1 MKSQFAKYRTCFR
14 VMQIVCA
21 AELVFLACWYVWMN
35 RQPEIALQRWFCRL
49 MFHVVML
56 ASVTGIVMCLLMIR
70 GEKCPHCGK
79 SLRAKW
85 WSRKLANQIL
95 KRQPV
100 RCPHCG
106 AESATE

>member
-14 VMQIVCA
+14 AMQIVCA
-21 AELVFLACWYVWMN
+21 VEIAFLACWWFWTKC
-35 RQPEIALQRWFCRL
+35 QIEIVLERWFCQL

-56 ASVTGIVMCLLMIR
+56 ASTTGLVMCLMMAR
-70 GEKCPHCGK
+70 CEKCPHCGK

-106 AESATE
+106 EESATD